1 MQLPTKQILMLLL
14 NCGLVCGV
22 VVGITA
28 GQNNALPGNNQQH
41 QQPAKPPL
49 YKINF
54 KIQEKSQQFAN
65 AHELVLR

>member
-1 MQLPTKQILMLLL
+1 MQLPTKQQLMML

-28 GQNNALPGNNQQH
+28 GQNDALPVNNQQH
-41 QQPAKPPL
+41 QQPAKPL
-49 YKINF
+49 LCKINF